1 MMAEIF
7 KYIVIKLNVSGLKKQ
22 NMDIF
27 IETLMDKLKN
37 TNGFNNVII
46 IPTIETETVVKIV
59 YQIKDNSGNYTV
71 QDFEL

>member
-1 MMAEIF
+1 MAEIY
-7 KYIVIKLNVSGLKKQ
+7 KYIVIKLNVSGIKTVDK
-22 NMDIF
+22 F
-27 IETLMDKLKN
+27 IETLTDKLKN

-71 QDFEL
+71 RDFEL

>member
-1 MMAEIF
+1 MMAEMY
-7 KYIVIKLNVSGLKKQ
+7 KYIVIKLNVNGIKTVDK
-22 NMDIF
+22 F
-27 IETLMDKLKN
+27 IETLTDKLKD

>member
-1 MMAEIF
+1 MAEIY
-7 KYIVIKLNVSGLKKQ
+7 KYIVIKLNVSGIKTV
-22 NMDIF
+22 DTF
-27 IETLMDKLKN
+27 IETLTDKLKN

>member
-1 MMAEIF
+1 MMAEMY
-7 KYIVIKLNVSGLKKQ
+7 KYIVIKLNVNGIKTVDK
-22 NMDIF
+22 F
-27 IETLMDKLKN
+27 IETLTDKLKN